1 MGTATIKVGQKA
13 VNLAG
18 SSGCRIPEEM
28 KQGTPR
34 AIADVLIS
42 AVPQLSDRLP
52 EYHIRRAWAALV
64 GPDMARRTRPQSLTN
79 GCLHVVVDNSPW
91 LHELTLRVAEL
102 TARLAAETPAIRSL
116 RFTLG
121 TLETEPRSRPERR
134 ERRTTALTDD
144 DRRDIDEAASAI
156 SDPALADV
164 ARRLLTTARRFPA
177 GARGAAR

>member
-1 MGTATIKVGQKA
+1 MK
-13 VNLAG
+13 
-18 SSGCRIPEEM
+18 SG
-28 KQGTPR
+28 KPR
-34 AIADVLIS
+34 VVADVLIS

-52 EYHIRRAWAALV
+52 EYHIRKTWAALV
-64 GPDMARRTRPQSLTN
+64 GADMARRTRPHSLTN

-91 LHELTLRVAEL
+91 LHELTLRTAEL
-102 TARLAAETPAIRSL
+102 TARLTAQAPAVRSL
-116 RFTLG
+116 RFALG

-134 ERRTTALTDD
+134 ERRTTVLTDD

-177 GARGAAR
+177 GVRGSAR

>member
-1 MGTATIKVGQKA
+1 
-13 VNLAG
+13 
-18 SSGCRIPEEM
+18 M

-34 AIADVLIS
+34 AVADVLLS

-52 EYHIRRAWAALV
+52 EYQIRRAWAALV
-64 GPDMARRTRPQSLTN
+64 GADMARRTQPQSLTN

-91 LHELTLRVAEL
+91 LHELTLRAAEL
-102 TARLAAETPAIRSL
+102 TARLGAETNAVRSL

-121 TLETEPRSRPERR
+121 TLETEPRLRSSRR
-134 ERRTTALTDD
+134 ERRATALTDD

-164 ARRLLTTARRFPA
+164 ARRLLTTARRFPP
-177 GARGAAR
+177 GVRGAAR

>member
-1 MGTATIKVGQKA
+1 
-13 VNLAG
+13 
-18 SSGCRIPEEM
+18 M

-34 AIADVLIS
+34 AVADVLIS

-52 EYHIRRAWAALV
+52 EYHLRRAWAALV

-91 LHELTLRVAEL
+91 LHELTLRAAEL
-102 TARLAAETPAIRSL
+102 TARLSAESPAVRSL

-134 ERRTTALTDD
+134 ERRATALSDD

-156 SDPALADV
+156 SDPALAAV

-177 GARGAAR
+177 GARGVVR

>member
-1 MGTATIKVGQKA
+1 
-13 VNLAG
+13 
-18 SSGCRIPEEM
+18 M
-28 KQGTPR
+28 KSGTPR
-34 AIADVLIS
+34 IVADVLIS

-52 EYHIRRAWAALV
+52 EYHIRKTWAALV
-64 GPDMARRTRPQSLTN
+64 GPDMARRTRPQSLAN

-91 LHELTLRVAEL
+91 LHEVTLRAAEL
-102 TARLAAETPAIRSL
+102 TERLHAQTPAVRSL

-134 ERRTTALTDD
+134 ERRTAALTDD

-156 SDPALADV
+156 SDPALADT

-177 GARGAAR
+177 GARGLAR

>member
-28 KQGTPR
+28 KQRTPR
-34 AIADVLIS
+34 AVADVLIA

-64 GPDMARRTRPQSLTN
+64 GPDMARRTRPQSLSN

-102 TARLAAETPAIRSL
+102 TARLAAETPVRSL

-134 ERRTTALTDD
+134 ERRATALTDD

-177 GARGAAR
+177 GARGVAR